1 MKEESCVAADN
12 KISEIEAKVK
22 LRSAIVELSE
32 IAQAICRPGQS
43 VEDLVEVLKLA
54 QSNDI
59 ALEFLMDR
67 IAQRARAQASKGTT

>member
-1 MKEESCVAADN
+1 MAAEN

-43 VEDLVEVLKLA
+43 VEDLVAVLKLA
-54 QSNDI
+54 VSNDI
-59 ALEFLMDR
+59 QLEFIMDR
-67 IAQRARAQASKGTT
+67 IAQRARQQANKEPT

>member
-1 MKEESCVAADN
+1 MAAEN
-12 KISEIEAKVK
+12 KISDIEAKVK
-22 LRSAIVELSE
+22 LRSAIGELSE

-59 ALEFLMDR
+59 GLEFIMDR
-67 IAQRARAQASKGTT
+67 IAQRAKAQANKGTP